1 MRTDIILHNPKTEFF
16 GHPQVSVQLS
26 LNQMDSIDDAILL
39 PEILFVTSF
48 PPRECGIA
56 TFSQDLIAALKDQ
69 FEHSFNCSICALES
83 EAEQHVYPI
92 QPRFILNT
100 SQRNAFVKTAFL
112 INHSDNIDLVVI
124 QHEFGFFADKELDFK
139 LFFENILKPIV
150 FVFHT
155 VLPSPGREL
164 LDKIQDMAAISASIV
179 VMTNDAAKILIDDY
193 NIAAYKISVI
203 PHGTHLVLPL
213 NKSTLKKKYNLAGF
227 KVLSTFGLLGS
238 SKSIETT
245 LMALPEILLHHPDVL
260 FLVLGKTHPAIVKKD
275 GEKYRHYLE
284 SLVLSLKLENNV
296 RFVNEYLSLPNLLEY
311 LQLTDIYL
319 FTSKDPNQAVSG
331 TFSYAISSGCPVIST
346 PIPHAKEVFRDGGGV
361 IIGFEDSLN
370 LADEAIALL
379 DDEFRRNEIS
389 LNSFHKM
396 ASTVWQNSA
405 ISYGLLFDKLITSDF
420 HLNFR
425 IPVFNL
431 NHIRRMTT
439 DLGMIQFAKLSIP
452 DYNSGFT
459 LDDNAR
465 ALISIA
471 QHYELFHTEN
481 DLALVKIYLNFIA
494 RCMQPNGIFLNYI
507 DTNKEFTQ
515 QNYSENLEDSNGRA
529 IWALGYLYSLKNI
542 LPDSLLNLSIDLVKK
557 ALPQLLKIHS
567 TRAMAFIIKGLHYID
582 SQDCQIVLEELAKRM
597 ALMYKHEKNNQW
609 FWFERYMTYAN
620 GLLPEAML
628 CAYTTT
634 YDEEYR
640 IIALESFDFLLS
652 IILSED
658 KIKVISNKG
667 WLMKDSFNHLQIG
680 GEQPIDVAYTILA
693 LERFYTV
700 FKKDIYKQKMKI
712 AFNWF
717 LGANHLNQIVYNP
730 RTGGCY
736 DGLEE
741 THVNL
746 NQGAESSISY
756 LLSRLAI
763 CRILE
768 SEKGNYIY
776 AIPSSVLIIDDIEI
790 S

>member
-1 MRTDIILHNPKTEFF
+1 MRTDIIVHNPQTDSLSRSKVTI
-16 GHPQVSVQLS
+16 QLS
-26 LNQMDSIDDAILL
+26 VNQMDSVDHAVHL

-56 TFSQDLIAALKDQ
+56 TFSQDLIAALQSQ
-69 FEHSFNCSICALES
+69 FEQSFECSICALES
-83 EAEQHVYPI
+83 DAEQHVYPI
-92 QPRFILNT
+92 QPRFVLNT
-100 SQRNAFVKTAFL
+100 NQRNSFVKTAFL
-112 INHSDNIDLVVI
+112 INHSENIDLVVI
-124 QHEFGFFADKELDFK
+124 QHEFGFFADKEPEFK
-139 LFFENILKPIV
+139 MFYENILKPVV

-155 VLPSPGREL
+155 VLPSPSQDL
-164 LDKIQDMAAISASIV
+164 LEKIQDMAAISASIV
-179 VMTNDAAKILIDDY
+179 VMTNDAANILTNEY
-193 NIAAYKISVI
+193 NIAAYKITVI

-213 NKSTLKKKYNLAGF
+213 NKITLKKKYGLDGF
-227 KVLSTFGLLGS
+227 KVLSTFGLLGR

-245 LMALPEILLHHPDVL
+245 LIALPEIILHHPDVF
-260 FLVLGKTHPAIVKKD
+260 FLILGKTHPSIVKKD
-275 GEKYRHYLE
+275 GESYRKYLE
-284 SLVLSLKLENNV
+284 SLVVELNLENHV
-296 RFVNEYLSLPNLLEY
+296 RFVNEYLSLPTLLEY

-361 IIGFEDSLN
+361 IIDFQDSLH

-405 ISYGLLFDKLITSDF
+405 ISYGLLFDKLITTDF

-425 IPVFNL
+425 IPIIDL
-431 NHIRRMTT
+431 SHIRRMTSE
-439 DLGMIQFAKLSIP
+439 LGMVQFAKLSIP
-452 DYNSGFT
+452 DYHSGFT

-471 QHYELFHTEN
+471 QHYELYQNES
-481 DLALVKIYLNFIA
+481 DLVLIEVYLNFIA
-494 RCMQPNGIFLNYI
+494 KCMQPNGVFMNYI
-507 DTNKEFTQ
+507 DTNQKFTQ

-529 IWALGYLYSLKNI
+529 IWALGYLHSLKDI
-542 LPDSLLNLSIDLVKK
+542 LPDSLLIKSTELVNI

-582 SQDCQIVLEELAKRM
+582 NEECLEVLDELANRM

-609 FWFERYMTYAN
+609 FWFERYLTYAN

-628 CAYTTT
+628 CAYTST
-634 YDEEYR
+634 YNEDYR

-652 IILSED
+652 IILPD
-658 KIKVISNKG
+658 DRIKVISNKG
-667 WLMKDSFNHLQIG
+667 WLMKDSNNFQQIG

-693 LERFYTV
+693 LERFYSV
-700 FKKDIYKQKMKI
+700 FKKDIYKQKLKI
-712 AFNWF
+712 AFSWF

-741 THVNL
+741 YHVNL
-746 NQGAESSISY
+746 NQGAESTLSY
-756 LLSRLAI
+756 LLSRLAMS
-763 CRILE
+763 RILN
-768 SEKGNYIY
+768 SDKGNYIY
-776 AIPSSVLIIDDIEI
+776 AIPSNVSIMDQADI

>member
-1 MRTDIILHNPKTEFF
+1 MRTDIISTTNKAELQSNANEF
-16 GHPQVSVQLS
+16 VQLS
-26 LNQMDSIDDAILL
+26 FNHMNSVNSTMLL

-56 TFSQDLIAALKDQ
+56 TFSQDLISALENQ
-69 FEHSFNCSICALES
+69 FEQSFDCSICALES
-83 EAEQHVYPI
+83 DAEQHIYPV

-100 SQRNAFVKTAFL
+100 SQRNSFVKTAFL
-112 INHSDNIDLVVI
+112 INHSENIDLVVI
-124 QHEFGFFADKELDFK
+124 QHEFGFFADKEPEFK
-139 LFFENILKPIV
+139 LFYENILKPVV

-155 VLPSPGREL
+155 VLPSPNQEL
-164 LDKIQDMAAISASIV
+164 LEKIQDMAAVSASIV
-179 VMTNDAAKILIDDY
+179 VMTNDAAKILINEY
-193 NIAAYKISVI
+193 NIAAYKITII
-203 PHGTHLVLPL
+203 PHGTHLLPPL
-213 NKSTLKKKYNLAGF
+213 NKNALKKKYGLEGF
-227 KVLSTFGLLGS
+227 NVLSTFGLLGT

-245 LMALPEILLHHPDVL
+245 LFALPEILLQYPNAL
-260 FLVLGKTHPAIVKKD
+260 FLILGKTHPSIVKKD
-275 GEKYRHYLE
+275 GEVYRNYLE
-284 SLVLSLKLENNV
+284 SLVLELNLQNNV
-296 RFVNEYLSLPNLLEY
+296 RFVNEYLSLHTLLEY

-346 PIPHAKEVFRDGGGV
+346 PIPHAREVFRDGGGV
-361 IIGFEDSLN
+361 IIDFQDSLH

-379 DDEFRRNEIS
+379 DDESRRNDIT

-405 ISYGLLFDKLITSDF
+405 IAYGLLFDKLITTEF

-425 IPVFNL
+425 IPVINL
-431 NHIRRMTT
+431 DHIRRMTSE
-439 DLGMIQFAKLSIP
+439 LGMVQFAKLSIP

-465 ALISIA
+465 ALIAIA
-471 QHYELFHTEN
+471 QNYELFHDES
-481 DLALVKIYLNFIA
+481 DLLLIKTYLDFIA
-494 RCMQPNGIFLNYI
+494 RCIQPNGVFLNYI
-507 DTNKEFTQ
+507 DKNRAFTQ

-529 IWALGYLYSLKNI
+529 IWALGYLCSLQDIIPKSFFI
-542 LPDSLLNLSIDLVKK
+542 LSVELIQK

-567 TRAMAFIIKGLHYID
+567 TRAMAFIIKGLQYID
-582 SQDCQIVLEELAKRM
+582 NNECQEVLVELANRM

-609 FWFERYMTYAN
+609 FWFEKYLTYAN

-628 CAYTTT
+628 CAYSST
-634 YDEEYR
+634 YNEEYR

-652 IILSED
+652 IIFSDD
-658 KIKVISNKG
+658 KIKVVSNKG
-667 WLMKDSFNHLQIG
+667 WLMKDSINHQQIG
-680 GEQPIDVAYTILA
+680 GEQPIDVGYTILA
-693 LERFYTV
+693 LERFYSV
-700 FKKDIYKQKMKI
+700 FKKDIYKQKLKI
-712 AFNWF
+712 AFTWF

-756 LLSRLAI
+756 LLSRLAMS
-763 CRILE
+763 RILN
-768 SEKGNYIY
+768 SEKGNYLY
-776 AIPSSVLIIDDIEI
+776 AIPSNFLIMDDANN

>member
-1 MRTDIILHNPKTEFF
+1 
-16 GHPQVSVQLS
+16 
-26 LNQMDSIDDAILL
+26 
-39 PEILFVTSF
+39 
-48 PPRECGIA
+48 
-56 TFSQDLIAALKDQ
+56 
-69 FEHSFNCSICALES
+69 
-83 EAEQHVYPI
+83 
-92 QPRFILNT
+92 
-100 SQRNAFVKTAFL
+100 
-112 INHSDNIDLVVI
+112 
-124 QHEFGFFADKELDFK
+124 
-139 LFFENILKPIV
+139 
-150 FVFHT
+150 
-155 VLPSPGREL
+155 
-164 LDKIQDMAAISASIV
+164 
-179 VMTNDAAKILIDDY
+179 
-193 NIAAYKISVI
+193 
-203 PHGTHLVLPL
+203 
-213 NKSTLKKKYNLAGF
+213 
-227 KVLSTFGLLGS
+227 
-238 SKSIETT
+238 
-245 LMALPEILLHHPDVL
+245 
-260 FLVLGKTHPAIVKKD
+260 
-275 GEKYRHYLE
+275 
-284 SLVLSLKLENNV
+284 
-296 RFVNEYLSLPNLLEY
+296 
-311 LQLTDIYL
+311 
-319 FTSKDPNQAVSG
+319 
-331 TFSYAISSGCPVIST
+331 
-346 PIPHAKEVFRDGGGV
+346 
-361 IIGFEDSLN
+361 LN

-481 DLALVKIYLNFIA
+481 DLALVKTYLNFIA
-494 RCMQPNGIFLNYI
+494 RCMQPNGIFLNYV

-515 QNYSENLEDSNGRA
+515 QNYSENLEDCNGRA

-567 TRAMAFIIKGLHYID
+567 TRAMAFIIKGLHYVD

-700 FKKDIYKQKMKI
+700 FKKDVYKQKMKI

-768 SEKGNYIY
+768 SDKGNYIY

>member
-26 LNQMDSIDDAILL
+26 VNQMDSIDDAIQL

-213 NKSTLKKKYNLAGF
+213 NKSTLKKKYNLTGF

-245 LMALPEILLHHPDVL
+245 LMALPEILLHHPNVL

-481 DLALVKIYLNFIA
+481 DLVLVKTYLNFIA
-494 RCMQPNGIFLNYI
+494 RCMQPNGIFLNYV

-515 QNYSENLEDSNGRA
+515 QNYSENLEDCNGRA

-768 SEKGNYIY
+768 SDKGNYIY

>member
-1 MRTDIILHNPKTEFF
+1 MRTDIIVHNVKTELLSM
-16 GHPQVSVQLS
+16 PQVSVQLS
-26 LNQMDSIDDAILL
+26 VNQMETVGSALLL

-56 TFSQDLIAALKDQ
+56 TFSQDLISALQNQ
-69 FEHSFNCSICALES
+69 FEQSFDCSICALES
-83 EAEQHVYPI
+83 DAEQHVYPV

-100 SQRNAFVKTAFL
+100 NHRNSFVKTAFL
-112 INHSDNIDLVVI
+112 INHSENIELVVI
-124 QHEFGFFADKELDFK
+124 QHEFGFFVDKEAEFK
-139 LFFENILKPIV
+139 LFYENILKPVV

-155 VLPSPGREL
+155 VLPSPSIEL
-164 LDKIQDMAAISASIV
+164 LEKIQDMAAISASIV
-179 VMTNDAAKILIDDY
+179 VMTNDAAKILVKEY
-193 NIAAYKISVI
+193 NIPAFKIAVI

-213 NKSTLKKKYNLAGF
+213 NKNTLKKKYDLEGY

-245 LMALPEILLHHPDVL
+245 LFALPEILLHHPDVL
-260 FLVLGKTHPAIVKKD
+260 FLILGKTHPTIVKND
-275 GEKYRHYLE
+275 GETYRNYLK
-284 SLVLSLKLENNV
+284 SLVLQLNLENNV
-296 RFVNEYLSLPNLLEY
+296 RFVNEYLSLPTLLEY

-346 PIPHAKEVFRDGGGV
+346 PIPHAKEVFQNGGGV
-361 IIGFEDSLN
+361 IIDFQDSLH

-379 DDEFRRNEIS
+379 DDESRRNDIS

-396 ASTVWQNSA
+396 ASTVWPNSA
-405 ISYGLLFDKLITSDF
+405 ISYGLLFDKLITNDF

-425 IPVFNL
+425 IPLINL
-431 NHIRRMTT
+431 NHIHRMTSE
-439 DLGMIQFAKLSIP
+439 LGMVQFAKLSIP
-452 DYNSGFT
+452 DYDSGFT

-471 QHYELFHTEN
+471 QHYELFQN
-481 DLALVKIYLNFIA
+481 DSDLLLIITYLDFIA
-494 RCMQPNGIFLNYI
+494 TCIQPNGVFLNYI

-529 IWALGYLYSLKNI
+529 IWALGYLCSLKDI
-542 LPDSLLNLSIDLVKK
+542 LPKSFFVLSVELIQK

-582 SQDCQIVLEELAKRM
+582 NDEAQSVLEELASRM

-609 FWFERYMTYAN
+609 FWFERYLTYAN

-628 CAYTTT
+628 CAYTST
-634 YDEEYR
+634 YNEEFK

-667 WLMKDSFNHLQIG
+667 WLMKDSFNHQQIG

-693 LERFYTV
+693 LERFYAV
-700 FKKDIYKQKMKI
+700 FKKDIYKQKLKI
-712 AFNWF
+712 AFSWF

-741 THVNL
+741 AHVNL

-763 CRILE
+763 SRILE
-768 SEKGNYIY
+768 SDKGNYLY
-776 AIPSSVLIIDDIEI
+776 AIPSNVMMMENSQV

>member
-1 MRTDIILHNPKTEFF
+1 MRTDIVLHTPKTEFLSR
-16 GHPQVSVQLS
+16 PQVSVQLS
-26 LNQMDSIDDAILL
+26 VNQMDSIDDAILL

-56 TFSQDLIAALKDQ
+56 TFSQDLIAALQDQ
-69 FEHSFNCSICALES
+69 FEQSFNCSICALES
-83 EAEQHVYPI
+83 DAEQHVYPM

-124 QHEFGFFADKELDFK
+124 QHEFGFFADKEPDFK
-139 LFFENILKPIV
+139 LFFESILKPVV

-155 VLPSPGREL
+155 VLPSPSKEL
-164 LDKIQDMAAISASIV
+164 LDKIQDLAAISASIV

-213 NKSTLKKKYNLAGF
+213 NKNTLKKKYNLTGF

-260 FLVLGKTHPAIVKKD
+260 FLVLGKTHPSIVKKD

-284 SLVLSLKLENNV
+284 SLVFELKLENNV
-296 RFVNEYLSLPNLLEY
+296 KFVNEYLSLPNLLEY

-361 IIGFEDSLN
+361 IIGFEDSLH

-379 DDEFRRNEIS
+379 DDEERRMDIS
-389 LNSFHKM
+389 SNSFHKM

-439 DLGMIQFAKLSIP
+439 ELGMIQFAKLSIP

-471 QHYELFHTEN
+471 QHYELFHSDS
-481 DLALVKIYLNFIA
+481 DLELIKTYLNFIA
-494 RCMQPNGIFLNYI
+494 RCMQPNGIFLNYV

-529 IWALGYLYSLKNI
+529 IWALGYLHSLKKI
-542 LPDSLLNLSIDLVKK
+542 LPDSLLNFSFDLVNK

-582 SQDCQIVLEELAKRM
+582 NEDCQIVLEALAKRM

-628 CAYTTT
+628 CAYTAT

-700 FKKDIYKQKMKI
+700 FKKDIYKQKLKI

-756 LLSRLAI
+756 LLSRLAMS
-763 CRILE
+763 RILE
-768 SEKGNYIY
+768 SDKGNYIY
-776 AIPSSVLIIDDIEI
+776 AIPSTVLIMDDTDI

>member
-26 LNQMDSIDDAILL
+26 VNQMDSIDDAIQL

-213 NKSTLKKKYNLAGF
+213 NKSTLKKKYNLTGF

-245 LMALPEILLHHPDVL
+245 LMALPEILLHHPNVL

-529 IWALGYLYSLKNI
+529 IWALGYLYSLKNN

-768 SEKGNYIY
+768 SDKGNYIY

>member
-26 LNQMDSIDDAILL
+26 VNQMDSIDDAILL

-213 NKSTLKKKYNLAGF
+213 NKSTLKKKYNLTGF

-245 LMALPEILLHHPDVL
+245 LMALPEILLHHPNVL

-361 IIGFEDSLN
+361 IIGFEDSLH